1 MMVNRLTRYA
11 QIAAILSKYGF
22 GIFLQQLYPDD
33 RRPDFLKPAEMDRE
47 DVYRRIRLA
56 IEELGPTFIKLGQ
69 ILSVRRDVLP
79 PQLIDELLVLTDDV
93 TPVPFE
99 DVKTIV
105 EETCGD
111 VDQFCI
117 FVDPEPFAAASL
129 SQVHRATLTDGS
141 DVVFKIQRP
150 NIRELIEVDLTI
162 LENLAE
168 RAEKTFPYLRP
179 FNPVGLIDEFSQQM
193 RKELDFIRDGKNAET
208 IAENLKTIPEVKI
221 PKIYWEYSSPRVL
234 VMEYVEGTRIDN
246 VDELS
251 KKFDTKAL
259 AEIGFKA
266 YIQQIFVDGFF
277 HGDPHPGNL
286 RVTDDGKLVF
296 LDFGMVGILR
306 PERRLAYTRT
316 MYSIVS
322 NDIDMLIDSFE
333 DLDISIETDEIDRF
347 KDEMYAIMRETQR
360 YELGDYSFIDSMNEL
375 TSVFYRYRVQMPGSF
390 MLMIKVIAMI
400 GDIGILLD
408 PSFNFMDRIEP
419 YLSQMLASS
428 FFSTESLEETRQTLA
443 REILGFPKAL
453 RKFLERF
460 SSGKSKMEVTISEFD
475 QIQTSVNEIAR
486 KLFLGLL
493 AMGLI
498 IGLSILIAANP
509 TILAEW
515 IELIIMVAGVILII
529 TILKGIS
536 GTSEYE

>member
-1 MMVNRLTRYA
+1 MVNRLARYA

-33 RRPDFLKPAEMDRE
+33 KRPDFLKPSNMESQDI
-47 DVYRRIRLA
+47 YRRIRLA

-79 PQLIDELLVLTDDV
+79 PPLIDELLVLTDDV
-93 TPVPFE
+93 KPVPYE
-99 DVKTIV
+99 NVKVII

-141 DVVFKIQRP
+141 DVVFKVQRP
-150 NIRELIEVDLTI
+150 DIRELIEVDLTI

-179 FNPVGLIDEFSQQM
+179 FNPVGLIEEFSQQM

-208 IAENLKTIPEVKI
+208 IAENLKDIPEVKI
-221 PKIYWEYSSPRVL
+221 PKIYWEYSSPRLL

-246 VDELS
+246 IPVL
-251 KKFDTKAL
+251 KAKFDTKNL

-266 YIQQIFVDGFF
+266 YIQQIFVNGFF

-286 RVTDDGKLVF
+286 RVTEDGKLVF

-306 PERRLAYTRT
+306 PERRLAYTKT

-322 NDIDMLIDSFE
+322 NDVDLLIESFN
-333 DLDISIETDEIDRF
+333 DLDITIESDEIDRF
-347 KDEMYAIMRETQR
+347 KDEMYAIMQETQR
-360 YELGDYSFIDSMNEL
+360 YQLGEYSFIDSMNEL
-375 TSVFYRYRVQMPGSF
+375 TSVFYRYRVRMPGSF

-400 GDIGILLD
+400 GDVGILLD
-408 PSFNFMDRIEP
+408 PEFNFMERIKP
-419 YLSQMLASS
+419 YLSQMLATS
-428 FFSTESLEETRQTLA
+428 FLNLESLEETRNTLT

-460 SSGKSKMEVTISEFD
+460 SSGKSKMEVTITELD
-475 QIQTSVNEIAR
+475 QMQGTVKEISR
-486 KLFLGLL
+486 KMFLGLL
-493 AMGLI
+493 SMGLI
-498 IGLSILIAANP
+498 IGLSILIAANQSI
-509 TILAEW
+509 TADW
-515 IELIIMVAGVILII
+515 IGLIIALAGVVLVV
-529 TILKGIS
+529 TTLKGIS
-536 GTSEYE
+536 GSSDIE